1 MGKMIDAE
9 SIVVA
14 IVATGGQNDS
24 LDAGTIPRAVFCHS
38 MALAILLGNLVML
51 EAYVFQWMIVAPP
64 SVAP

>member
-9 SIVVA
+9 SI
-14 IVATGGQNDS
+14 
-24 LDAGTIPRAVFCHS
+24 DAGTIPRAVFCHS